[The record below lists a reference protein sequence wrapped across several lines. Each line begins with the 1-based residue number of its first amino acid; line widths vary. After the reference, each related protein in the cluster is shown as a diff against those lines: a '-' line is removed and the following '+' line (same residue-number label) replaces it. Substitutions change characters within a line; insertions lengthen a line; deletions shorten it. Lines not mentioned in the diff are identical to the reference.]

1 MNTSAAA
8 FYGFTPILIP
18 YNQSQDDIF
27 RLLQMANADFLIA
40 SAGTIP
46 YVDLK
51 QESQK
56 VRRILWVVEK
66 SSRHMDWKQSS
77 QDVSTWHQVIEFRSK
92 SVSSDLPANSEGEEL
107 PDIITIWQ
115 NESKTPG
122 ELVALTQKAHCPIY
136 CRCRTA
142 NMQVQNIVA
151 AVAAQISALP
161 PKHRITA
168 SDLFLPADFLTTP
181 YILIETLTALFC
193 NASIA
198 INSVAGQD
206 VDLPLVARGLAP
218 TIIAASAA
226 TALKLHAVS
235 QRSLVGAMKKLAHR
249 AQLQALQAGRL
260 PSSRG
265 LSSLNPPTRAAI
277 GTVPSKLRLLYV
289 FERTRSNTPPLSL
302 ADLSDL
308 RAFTGARVIYA
319 LTAAK
324 VAGTVAQMN
333 IYDYRIEAGASGRR
347 SHFGVPVS
355 CVEAK
360 LVDTEQCKTT
370 ENTSSG
376 EVSCVGS
383 GDVLGFWLTRVSD
396 CGQWT
401 GCSWWESEFR
411 CIGYF
416 SG

>member
-1 MNTSAAA
+1 
-8 FYGFTPILIP
+8 
-18 YNQSQDDIF
+18 
-27 RLLQMANADFLIA
+27 MANADFLIA

-46 YVDLK
+46 YADLK

-56 VRRILWVVEK
+56 VRHILWVVEK

-77 QDVSTWHQVIEFRSK
+77 RNVSMWHQIVELRSQI
-92 SVSSDLPANSEGEEL
+92 VSSDLPANSEGEEL
-107 PDIITIWQ
+107 PNIITIWQ
-115 NESKTPG
+115 NEPKTSG
-122 ELVALTQKAHCPIY
+122 ELVALTQKVHFPIY
-136 CRCRTA
+136 CRCSTA
-142 NMQVQNIVA
+142 NMQLQNIVA

-168 SDLFLPADFLTTP
+168 SDLFLPADSLTTP
-181 YILIETLTALFC
+181 YILIQTLAALFC

-218 TIIAASAA
+218 TIIAASAG
-226 TALKLHAVS
+226 TALKLHAAS
-235 QRSLVGAMKKLAHR
+235 KRSLVGALKKLAHR

-265 LSSLNPPTRAAI
+265 LSSLNPPIRAAI
-277 GTVPSKLRLLYV
+277 GTAPSRLRFLYI
-289 FERTRSNTPPLSL
+289 FERTPSNTPPLSL

-308 RAFTGARVIYA
+308 RAFTGARVIYV

-324 VAGTVAQMN
+324 VAGAVAQMN
-333 IYDYRIEAGASGRR
+333 IYDYRIESGGSGRR

-355 CVEAK
+355 CIEVK

-370 ENTSSG
+370 EDTSSG
-376 EVSCVGS
+376 EVSCPGFWRL
-383 GDVLGFWLTRVSD
+383 LGFWLTRVSD

-401 GCSWWESEFR
+401 GCSWWEGEFGR
-411 CIGYF
+411 IGYF
-416 SG
+416 SGRWNFDVYIIV